1 MKKILLLLLVLGM
14 ASNLFSQYT
23 NVTISTTNSPEE
35 PSICINPKNLNQ
47 VVAGANISS
56 AYYSTNSGLNW
67 TRFSLTNS
75 SWGVWGDPCIIV
87 DTAGAFYYFH
97 LANTTAAPGYW
108 IDRII
113 CQKSTN
119 GGMNYSNPG
128 SYTYFN
134 PPNKQ
139 QDKEW
144 AVVDPRNNNI
154 YVTWTQFDSYGTSNQ
169 LDSSNIL
176 FSKSTDGGLT
186 WVDFGGGQGTA
197 KRINQL
203 GGDCVDEDNTVEGA
217 VPTVGPNGEI
227 YVGWAGPKI
236 RNSQFGI
243 FFDKSTDGG
252 TTWLAND
259 VYVADQPGGWDY
271 MIGGIQRANGLPIT
285 CCDISNGPYRGNI
298 YINWTDE
305 AGPTDHDVKFVRS
318 TNGGLNWSAPLKVN
332 DDTSQREQFFCWMTV
347 DQKTGYIYICFYDR
361 RNYTGTSVTTDFYMA
376 KSTNGGVSF
385 VNEKISTTGFTPTS
399 TTFFGDYTNITASN
413 GVVRPIWA
421 RLDGTS
427 LSVMTAIIGMPTGV
441 EEQITIAPKEYKL
454 EQNFPNP
461 FNPST
466 TITYSI
472 PKNSFV
478 TLKIYDMLGR
488 EVAGLVN
495 EYKSAGVYNFDFSGK
510 DFSSGIYFY
519 KLTAGDFTSTK
530 KMMLSK

>member
-1 MKKILLLLLVLGM
+1 MKKIFILLLMLGLTS
-14 ASNLFSQYT
+14 ALFSQYT
-23 NVTISTTNSPEE
+23 NVTISTTNSPNE

-47 VVAGANISS
+47 VVAGANTSS
-56 AYYSTNSGLNW
+56 AYYSTNSGLSW
-67 TRFSLTNS
+67 TRFGLTNS

-87 DTAGAFYYFH
+87 DTIGAFYYFH
-97 LANTTAAPGYW
+97 LSNTPSHW
-108 IDRII
+108 IDRIV

-119 GGMNYSNPG
+119 GGVSYNNPG
-128 SYTYFN
+128 SFMYVN
-134 PPNKQ
+134 WPKQ

-154 YVTWTQFDSYGTSNQ
+154 YVTWTQFDAYGTLTQ
-169 LDSSNIL
+169 TDSSNIL

-186 WVDFGGGQGTA
+186 WVDFGNGQGTA

-203 GGDCVDEDNTVEGA
+203 GGDCWDEDNTVEGA

-252 TTWLAND
+252 TTWLQND
-259 VYVADQPGGWDY
+259 IYVADQKGGWDY
-271 MIGGIQRANGLPIT
+271 TISQIYRANGLPIT
-285 CCDISNGPYRGNI
+285 CCDISNSAYRGNI
-298 YINWTDE
+298 YINWTDS
-305 AGPTDHDVKFVRS
+305 AGPSNHDVKFVRS

-332 DDTSQREQFFCWMTV
+332 TDNTNKEQFFCWMTV
-347 DQKTGYIYICFYDR
+347 DQKTGVIYICYYDR
-361 RNYTGTSVTTDFYMA
+361 REDVSNAGATQFYMS

-385 VNEKISTTGFTPTS
+385 TDEKISTTAFIPTS
-399 TTFFGDYTNITASN
+399 GPFFGDYTNITASN

-421 RLDGTS
+421 RLDGTAM
-427 LSVMTAIIGMPTGV
+427 SVMTAIIGTPTGV
-441 EEQITIAPKEYKL
+441 TEPVVEIPKEYKL

-466 TITYSI
+466 TISYSI
-472 PKNSFV
+472 PKSSFV
-478 TLKIYDMLGR
+478 TLKVYNTLGK
-488 EVAGLVN
+488 EVAVLLN
-495 EYKSAGVYNFDFSGK
+495 QYKDAGEYNFDFDGSNLTSGV
-510 DFSSGIYFY
+510 YFY
-519 KLTAGDFTSTK
+519 KLTAGDFSSTK